1 MVMLDTNICIYI
13 LKNSLPGVKARL
25 KAESHLSI
33 SAVVYAEL
41 CVGIEQSEAPLQ
53 AKRKEQLGQFVS
65 LLEVAPWD
73 EEAASH
79 YGNIRAALQ
88 RQGLL
93 IGNNMDML
101 IAAHARSLNETLV
114 SNNVREFER
123 VAGLRLENWV

>member
-13 LKNSLPGVKARL
+13 LKNSPPGVKARL
-25 KAESHLSI
+25 KAESQVSI

-41 CVGIEQSEAPLQ
+41 CFGIEQSEEPLQ
-53 AKRKEQLGQFVS
+53 AKRKEQLAQFVS
-65 LLEVAPWD
+65 LLNVAPWD
-73 EEAASH
+73 EVAASH

-88 RQGLL
+88 RQGLP
-93 IGNNMDML
+93 IGNMDML

-114 SNNVREFER
+114 SNNLREFER